1 MSKPLRQS
9 ELEAYLDEALPSE
22 EMARIEHVLRR
33 DPEYVEQLAAI
44 NARRNAGMHTL
55 GEIWRRHRLG
65 CPSREQL
72 GSYLLGALP
81 DEEAAHV
88 AFHVE
93 VVGCRFCPGK
103 PDGPAQ
109 TARRKPPKKSKP
121 GAASIF
127 SPARVTSARKGD
139 KSNHLSVRAMADKDR
154 RINKWRL

>member
-1 MSKPLRQS
+1 VSKPLRQS

-33 DPEYVEQLAAI
+33 DPGYVDQLAAI

-93 VVGCRFCPGK
+93 VVGCRLCRASLTDLGNREKEAPHEVE
-103 PDGPAQ
+103 
-109 TARRKPPKKSKP
+109 TRRRKYFQS
-121 GAASIF
+121 
-127 SPARVTSARKGD
+127 SAGYLGEKRG
-139 KSNHLSVRAMADKDR
+139 
-154 RINKWRL
+154 